1 MPETVSSPDQD
12 PEIKPQFMA
21 ETLDA
26 ALVASSF
33 ASISTTLRVS
43 RDLMKQSSMAE
54 PRRETESQQLI
65 GRALSA
71 SERATARKA
80 VDTFHCE
87 LNERIAQFIEEKN
100 NKSTSAPSLSQL
112 YPLPA
117 EIVNAAYTLTVEEI
131 YEEVFKKYFSPFG
144 DDYIL
149 MQYATSIL
157 QDVGPKAR
165 EILLGESLLPKL
177 VATLEDYLAALI
189 RSGLRRYPKGL
200 GELPDIPYDV
210 VQHYG
215 MNVGTADLHRWAID
229 KKVADL
235 ISGSPAEWCK
245 RIANWTKIDLSQL
258 GADWGAVLEVI
269 QRRHAIIHNSG
280 RVDGEYLS
288 RTDKRFTKELA
299 LGQPLICDSEY
310 MMSSISEIKIFA
322 ELLAVHWAAFMKIDP
337 YAVIPSLNIEIV
349 DHYERNGLWQRGEI
363 LCRTALESKY
373 ISDSDYRSALLLNSL
388 YCRQQMEGE
397 AAALLSEI
405 QEYKPSSDYLALGKA
420 ILLRDQVTAVALTKK
435 FVEPVQNKI
444 AIQRTLR
451 DLPLV
456 ARGMNDMQEFRA
468 LLDPAVRKGSSPRKK
483 GRKR

>member
-1 MPETVSSPDQD
+1 MHEIASSADQD
-12 PEIKPQFMA
+12 LETKPRLMR

-26 ALVASSF
+26 ALIASSF
-33 ASISTTLRVS
+33 AGISTTLRVS

-54 PRRETESQQLI
+54 PRRETENQQLI

-71 SERATARKA
+71 SERASARKA
-80 VDTFHCE
+80 VDTFCRE
-87 LNERIAQFIEEKN
+87 LDERIAQFIEEKKD
-100 NKSTSAPSLSQL
+100 KSTSTSSPSQL
-112 YPLPA
+112 YPPSA
-117 EIVNAAYTLTVEEI
+117 EIMNAAYTLAVEDI
-131 YEEVFKKYFSPFG
+131 YEEVFKKNFNPFG

-149 MQYATSIL
+149 MQYATSVL
-157 QDVGPKAR
+157 QDVGPKTR

-177 VATLEDYLAALI
+177 VASLEEYLAALI

-200 GELPDIPYDV
+200 GELPDVPFDV
-210 VQHYG
+210 VQNYG
-215 MNVGTADLHRWAID
+215 MNVGTSDLQRWAID

-235 ISGSPAEWCK
+235 ISGSPADWCK
-245 RIANWTKIDLSQL
+245 RIASWTKIDLPQL

-280 RVDGEYLS
+280 RVDSEYLS
-288 RTDKRFTKELA
+288 RIDKRFTKELT

-322 ELLAVHWAAFMKIDP
+322 ELLAVRWAAFMNIDP
-337 YAVIPSLNIEIV
+337 YAVIPSLSIEIV

-363 LCRTALESKY
+363 LCRTALESRY
-373 ISDSDYRSALLLNSL
+373 ISDPDYRSALRLNSL

-397 AAALLSEI
+397 AAALLAEI
-405 QEYKPSSDYLALGKA
+405 QQYEPSSDYLALGKA
-420 ILLRDQVTAVALTKK
+420 ILLRDQATAVTLTKK
-435 FVEPVQNKI
+435 LIEPAKNKI
-444 AIQRTLR
+444 AIQRALR

-456 ARGMNDMQEFRA
+456 ARGMNEMQEFRA
-468 LLDPAVRKGSSPRKK
+468 LLDPAARKGSPSRKK